1 MKLFFES
8 VIDEVLENTELEKSY
23 FIIPNQRSKVF
34 LKKEI
39 LKKISSISVSPQIYS
54 IDDFIE
60 KIADIKEATRT
71 TQLFYLYESYMKVS
85 DKKDFESYNLFRNW
99 ANTLLNDINDIDMG
113 MADDNDVFQS
123 LYEIH
128 KLESISDEYS
138 KNTLAFWRMM
148 PKIVSNFKSSLSKNN
163 LSSKGLCHIYAKD
176 NIDIFSNAN
185 KEFSFI
191 FLGLNSLSNSEQ
203 FIINYLLEN
212 NKTKIF
218 WDCDDSFINNKEH
231 EAGYFFRKYMY
242 EWDYYKNN
250 KFNWIHNC
258 LSETKNIFTYE
269 TTKQIA
275 QAKTAANI
283 VEEISLNGSNKKTVV
298 VLPDQ
303 NLLIP
308 LVSSLPESIKNLSM
322 SISNSVTNMQLSKF
336 ASNFFEMYSRL
347 KNKSFYYKDVLNL
360 LSDRFLRKSN
370 EKLIESFEKIKSNI
384 VHKNMVYVNSSYIT
398 ELIND
403 KKINKLF
410 NCSELNI
417 LDVLNDCICVFEL
430 KIKENSFLEQSSKIK
445 STLQI
450 IKNFNTKHK
459 FKISFS
465 SLKDFFLD
473 IIKNQSISFYGDPT
487 NKIHIM
493 GLLES
498 RGLDFDN
505 VIICSANEGVLPSNN
520 FHNSL
525 IPFDLRK
532 KYNLTTII
540 EDDARTSYDFYH
552 LLLRASNIHLIY
564 NSVSEG
570 VDTGEKSRFIHQLE
584 LIESP
589 NHNIQHIISHY
600 PFNPSDN
607 EPEKFEKTDTLITRL
622 NQIAES
628 GFSPSSL
635 NRYIDNPIN
644 FFDEYVIGIKSS
656 EKVNEFP
663 EARGIGI
670 IFHNTMEKIYKSFKG
685 KKINPEKLKTSLNS
699 IDKLLDKEF
708 ITEYGNKYERG
719 KNIIIYKVLKDT
731 IKRLI
736 KADINKISK
745 GIELKIIDIES
756 KLEIDLVTEKSKIK
770 YKLKGT
776 VDRIQSENG
785 NIKIIDYKTG
795 SFEPYKLSFKNYQ
808 DLIDKKKK
816 EAFQLLCYCVMYSRS
831 NKKTQN
837 LNAGIISFKNIN
849 LGLITLKK
857 SKTENYNNIE
867 LDNFKLILDNIIE
880 EIFDPNISFSEN

>member
-8 VIDEVLENTELEKSY
+8 VIDEVLENTELEKTY

-128 KLESISDEYS
+128 KLESISDEYL

-231 EAGYFFRKYMY
+231 EAGYFFRKYIY

-283 VEEISLNGSNKKTVV
+283 VEEISLNGPNKKTVV

-303 NLLIP
+303 DLLIP

-336 ASNFFEMYSRL
+336 ASNFFE
-347 KNKSFYYKDVLNL
+347 
-360 LSDRFLRKSN
+360 
-370 EKLIESFEKIKSNI
+370 
-384 VHKNMVYVNSSYIT
+384 
-398 ELIND
+398 
-403 KKINKLF
+403 
-410 NCSELNI
+410 
-417 LDVLNDCICVFEL
+417 
-430 KIKENSFLEQSSKIK
+430 
-445 STLQI
+445 
-450 IKNFNTKHK
+450 
-459 FKISFS
+459 ISF
-465 SLKDFFLD
+465 DF
-473 IIKNQSISFYGDPT
+473 
-487 NKIHIM
+487 
-493 GLLES
+493 
-498 RGLDFDN
+498 
-505 VIICSANEGVLPSNN
+505 
-520 FHNSL
+520 
-525 IPFDLRK
+525 
-532 KYNLTTII
+532 
-540 EDDARTSYDFYH
+540 
-552 LLLRASNIHLIY
+552 
-564 NSVSEG
+564 
-570 VDTGEKSRFIHQLE
+570 
-584 LIESP
+584 
-589 NHNIQHIISHY
+589 
-600 PFNPSDN
+600 
-607 EPEKFEKTDTLITRL
+607 
-622 NQIAES
+622 
-628 GFSPSSL
+628 
-635 NRYIDNPIN
+635 
-644 FFDEYVIGIKSS
+644 
-656 EKVNEFP
+656 
-663 EARGIGI
+663 
-670 IFHNTMEKIYKSFKG
+670 
-685 KKINPEKLKTSLNS
+685 
-699 IDKLLDKEF
+699 
-708 ITEYGNKYERG
+708 
-719 KNIIIYKVLKDT
+719 
-731 IKRLI
+731 
-736 KADINKISK
+736 
-745 GIELKIIDIES
+745 
-756 KLEIDLVTEKSKIK
+756 
-770 YKLKGT
+770 
-776 VDRIQSENG
+776 
-785 NIKIIDYKTG
+785 
-795 SFEPYKLSFKNYQ
+795 
-808 DLIDKKKK
+808 
-816 EAFQLLCYCVMYSRS
+816 
-831 NKKTQN
+831 
-837 LNAGIISFKNIN
+837 
-849 LGLITLKK
+849 
-857 SKTENYNNIE
+857 
-867 LDNFKLILDNIIE
+867 
-880 EIFDPNISFSEN
+880 